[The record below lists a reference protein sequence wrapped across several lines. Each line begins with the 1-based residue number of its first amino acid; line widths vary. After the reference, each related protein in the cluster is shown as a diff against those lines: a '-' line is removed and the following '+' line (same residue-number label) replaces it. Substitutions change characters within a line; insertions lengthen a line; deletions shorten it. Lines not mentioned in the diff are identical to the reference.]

1 MALSDSLH
9 PALASASV
17 PIAAVSQ
24 VDDYGF
30 WAQGVWGEPETR
42 MLDAIGSFTP
52 SSDPGR
58 AHVAEVAAQVARLR
72 GQLLPFDD
80 GNWGSPVIYP
90 TSSDPFPSRLA
101 GLAAMIAGGLPLR
114 CVTVSAPGMY
124 DTHADQATDLGS
136 ALALTAGSLNAFQRD
151 LEARGLAD
159 RVIVH
164 VWSEFGRRGEENGSL
179 GTDHG
184 AAGMGFLIGSQVKGQ
199 MLGEFPGL
207 ASGLDDEGN
216 LKATFDY
223 QVPLLLASRTVVRDR
238 RGGDHPECGE
248 LRPPFAP
255 EVISLRR
262 HLGFV
267 SGSDS
272 SSPQERSFSSS
283 LARSDSRGGFL
294 PDARPGRRG

>member
-1 MALSDSLH
+1 
-9 PALASASV
+9 
-17 PIAAVSQ
+17 
-24 VDDYGF
+24 
-30 WAQGVWGEPETR
+30 
-42 MLDAIGSFTP
+42 
-52 SSDPGR
+52 
-58 AHVAEVAAQVARLR
+58 
-72 GQLLPFDD
+72 
-80 GNWGSPVIYP
+80 
-90 TSSDPFPSRLA
+90 
-101 GLAAMIAGGLPLR
+101 MIAGGLPLR

-136 ALALTAGSLNAFQRD
+136 ALALTAGSINAFQRD

-223 QVPLLLASRTVVRDR
+223 RTLYCSLLEQWFATDAAAIIPNAASFDR
-238 RGGDHPECGE
+238 P
-248 LRPPFAP
+248 
-255 EVISLRR
+255 SL
-262 HLGFV
+262 LK
-267 SGSDS
+267 
-272 SSPQERSFSSS
+272 
-283 LARSDSRGGFL
+283 
-294 PDARPGRRG
+294 